1 MHGGETND
9 AHSTCHAKAR
19 MNLERKAKAGAIARV
34 EDEFTAL
41 TEDAGLL
48 DLSCRSRLCLLG
60 EDRTKFLHGQVTNDI
75 NGLAEHTGCY
85 AALVN
90 AKGKMESD
98 LFIYRLADEILL
110 DFEPNLTEA
119 VKTRLEK
126 YIIAEDVEIADVAP
140 HFGLL
145 SIQGPKAA
153 VVLKDLGIPEPKDK
167 LGIATGPN
175 EEYVI
180 NQPRLGTTGFDLFA
194 PIGELK
200 IWKTRLAQHALPC
213 SEKAFE
219 KARVLSSIPRFGKDL
234 TEANL
239 PPEGGLESCAIS
251 YTKGCYIGQEI
262 IARIRTYGQVAKAL
276 RGLKLDGPA
285 AEGDAVFRKD
295 KQVGMLSSVITQ
307 PDMALALIRR
317 EANDLGNTLCVKTK
331 NGDVSAVVATLPF
344 EKFGL

>member
-1 MHGGETND
+1 M
-9 AHSTCHAKAR
+9 S
-19 MNLERKAKAGAIARV
+19 LEQKAKAGAIARV
-34 EDEFTAL
+34 KDEFTAL

-98 LFIYRLADEILL
+98 LFIYRLTDEILL
-110 DFEPNLTEA
+110 DFEPDLTEA

-140 HFGLL
+140 HFELL
-145 SIQGPKAA
+145 SIQGPGAA
-153 VVLKDLGIPEPKDK
+153 AVLKDLGMPKPKNK
-167 LGIATGPN
+167 LDVATGPDA
-175 EEYVI
+175 EYVI
-180 NQPRLGTTGFDLFA
+180 NQPRLGTTGFDLFV
-194 PIGELK
+194 PIGKLE

-213 SEKAFE
+213 SEEAFE
-219 KARVLSSIPRFGKDL
+219 KARVLSTIPRFGKDL
-234 TEANL
+234 TETNL
-239 PPEGGLESCAIS
+239 PPEGGLETCAIS

-276 RGLKLDGPA
+276 RGLRLDGPA
-285 AEGDAVFRKD
+285 VEGDAVFLGD
-295 KQVGMLSSVITQ
+295 KQVGTLSSVITQ
-307 PDMALALIRR
+307 PDVALALIRR
-317 EANDLGNTLCVKTK
+317 EANDLGNTLRVETK
-331 NGDVSAVVATLPF
+331 NGEISAVVATLPF